1 MVDKKKERSTLA
13 GVSEFLKPFPSRTK
27 SSSSSPSSL
36 LVLRVLPS
44 PLSIDSNLLLP
55 LFSLFLN
62 CPSSEDVGH
71 GFSLSMSIDKR
82 RAEAASPASPSPQ
95 ARPEE
100 IDSHLC
106 WF

>member
-1 MVDKKKERSTLA
+1 MVDKKKERITLA
-13 GVSEFLKPFPSRTK
+13 GVSEFLKPFPSRPK

-55 LFSLFLN
+55 LFSLSLN
-62 CPSSEDVGH
+62 CPSSENVGH

-82 RAEAASPASPSPQ
+82 TEAASPASPSPE
-95 ARPEE
+95 ARQEE